1 MGEAVAM
8 EGMVVTPP
16 AEPVAKPHEVCP
28 GVCVVASKCEVGVAA
43 ATVEDA
49 VAPVESLIRERGIKT
64 ERKKRNFKTCFFPTL
79 NLLCSSS
86 KKQNKQKQLPN
97 TYDCKEQKKII
108 VSFFDTM
115 IICVPT
121 IPNPVCLL
129 RYIS

>member
-1 MGEAVAM
+1 MGVNGEGDMVEMPVAMEAGEVMVVVMIKGTEAVAM
-8 EGMVVTPP
+8 EDMVVTPP

-28 GVCVVASKCEVGVAA
+28 A

-97 TYDCKEQKKII
+97 TYDCKEQKKNNC
-108 VSFFDTM
+108 FFF
-115 IICVPT
+115 
-121 IPNPVCLL
+121 
-129 RYIS
+129 